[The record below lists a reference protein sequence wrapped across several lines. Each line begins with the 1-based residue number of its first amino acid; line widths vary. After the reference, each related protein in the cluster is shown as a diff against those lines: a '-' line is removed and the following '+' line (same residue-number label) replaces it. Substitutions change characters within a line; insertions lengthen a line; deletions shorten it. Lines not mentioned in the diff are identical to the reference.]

1 MFPWRV
7 GGGGGGGGGG
17 DIMCFY
23 VVCDVMWLVAG

>member
-7 GGGGGGGGGG
+7 GGGGGGGG